1 MASGRSRSL
10 LFALL
15 LALACRVEGTI
26 DWKFSTFFD
35 GPFTFDIQLGT
46 PPVKTQVLG
55 LVDSWDA
62 IGEDLSVSDSTVG
75 GDYDHTKSSTWTQT
89 GVHHDVNENPDGL
102 IGTETFIIG

>member
-1 MASGRSRSL
+1 MASDRSRWL
-10 LFALL
+10 LLTLL
-15 LALACRVEGTI
+15 LASACRVEGTI

-46 PPVKTQVLG
+46 PPVSTQVLG

-62 IGEDLSVSDSTVG
+62 ISEDLSVSDSTVG
-75 GDYDHTKSSTWTQT
+75 GAYDYTQSSSWVQT
-89 GVHHDVNENPDGL
+89 GVHHDVNKNPDGL